1 MSLQRNETIVVR
13 RHRPFNN
20 SQVQSTEEDRKR
32 WKEKT
37 HRTEE
42 PSQKTKRK
50 KNCSGQLLPI
60 QFERQK
66 RNREDMKDEENVI
79 KDPPPHVIP
88 TESYFTPLF
97 FFVLFF

>member
-50 KNCSGQLLPI
+50 KIVLVSSFPFSL
-60 QFERQK
+60 RD
-66 RNREDMKDEENVI
+66 RRETGRI
-79 KDPPPHVIP
+79 
-88 TESYFTPLF
+88 
-97 FFVLFF
+97 